1 MNQYEYIV
9 KQKSEGVWKIRRMMM
24 IALYILLP
32 LAFLV
37 TFVAINFPW
46 AITFLPLLIWA
57 MIFFTWRFV
66 SPEYEYSMLSG
77 EITFTT
83 IYGGKTRKA
92 LFTVNIKDFYRIAP
106 YDAEAEA
113 YVTAQKCTRDFRC
126 MSSLQ
131 APDLYYGIF
140 MLGEDKCVVY
150 FEATEKALKILKYY
164 NHGTVIVPTTK

>member
-9 KQKSEGVWKIRRMMM
+9 KQKSEGVWKLRRTMM
-24 IALYILLP
+24 ILGYAVFNLAYLG
-32 LAFLV
+32 AFLL
-37 TFVAINFPW
+37 TFPW
-46 AITFLPLLIWA
+46 AITFLPLLDWA
-57 MIFFTWRFV
+57 LIFFTWRFV
-66 SPEYEYSMLSG
+66 SPEYEYSTLSG

-83 IYGGKTRKA
+83 IFGGKTRRT
-92 LFTVNIKDFYRIAP
+92 LFTANIRDFQKIAP

-164 NHGTVIVPTTK
+164 NHNTVVVPTGK